1 MSDEYLLL
9 LDENSKINQRKT
21 NIIEDNNKLIAS
33 LVEKEKF
40 VPEAIENISKF
51 EYNFEEKRI
60 IYLEQNDSIKN
71 IQKYYFET
79 REINFYNLQ
88 LDLLLTD
95 IVTYQKNKKKVVL
108 LAGNEINAKKLC
120 DIEELN
126 HIDQD
131 AINEFIE
138 DKVANIMAYKLSS
151 LGENIDN
158 SGTSTP
164 ANQGAIKS
172 ITRGSVRIEYNYDS
186 VSSESMSNS
195 STKTSP
201 ELTSEEMKVLNKY
214 RKLRF

>member
-1 MSDEYLLL
+1 MLENIKLILGLEKYDYDNLIIFYIDKVTKRVKGYCNIED
-9 LDENSKINQRKT
+9 LDE
-21 NIIEDNNKLIAS
+21 L
-33 LVEKEKF
+33 
-40 VPEAIENISKF
+40 
-51 EYNFEEKRI
+51 EEM
-60 IYLEQNDSIKN
+60 
-71 IQKYYFET
+71 
-79 REINFYNLQ
+79 
-88 LDLLLTD
+88 
-95 IVTYQKNKKKVVL
+95 
-108 LAGNEINAKKLC
+108 
-120 DIEELN
+120 
-126 HIDQD
+126 DQD

-151 LGENIDN
+151 LGENVDN

-214 RKLRF
+214 RRLRF

>member
-1 MSDEYLLL
+1 MLENIKLILGLNKTDYDDLISFYIDKVTKRVGGYCNIED
-9 LDENSKINQRKT
+9 LDE
-21 NIIEDNNKLIAS
+21 L
-33 LVEKEKF
+33 
-40 VPEAIENISKF
+40 
-51 EYNFEEKRI
+51 EEM
-60 IYLEQNDSIKN
+60 
-71 IQKYYFET
+71 
-79 REINFYNLQ
+79 
-88 LDLLLTD
+88 
-95 IVTYQKNKKKVVL
+95 
-108 LAGNEINAKKLC
+108 
-120 DIEELN
+120 
-126 HIDQD
+126 DQD

-151 LGENIDN
+151 LGENVDD

-186 VSSESMSNS
+186 VSPESISDS

>member
-1 MSDEYLLL
+1 MLENIKLILQLEKDDYDDLIDFYIDKVTKRVKGYCNIED
-9 LDENSKINQRKT
+9 LDE
-21 NIIEDNNKLIAS
+21 L
-33 LVEKEKF
+33 
-40 VPEAIENISKF
+40 
-51 EYNFEEKRI
+51 EEM
-60 IYLEQNDSIKN
+60 
-71 IQKYYFET
+71 
-79 REINFYNLQ
+79 
-88 LDLLLTD
+88 
-95 IVTYQKNKKKVVL
+95 
-108 LAGNEINAKKLC
+108 
-120 DIEELN
+120 
-126 HIDQD
+126 DQD

-151 LGENIDN
+151 LGENVDD

-164 ANQGAIKS
+164 ANQGAIKA

>member
-1 MSDEYLLL
+1 ML
-9 LDENSKINQRKT
+9 ENIKLILGLEKYDYDNLIIFYIDKVTKRVKGYC
-21 NIIEDNNKLIAS
+21 NIEDLDKL
-33 LVEKEKF
+33 EKM
-40 VPEAIENISKF
+40 
-51 EYNFEEKRI
+51 
-60 IYLEQNDSIKN
+60 
-71 IQKYYFET
+71 
-79 REINFYNLQ
+79 
-88 LDLLLTD
+88 
-95 IVTYQKNKKKVVL
+95 
-108 LAGNEINAKKLC
+108 
-120 DIEELN
+120 
-126 HIDQD
+126 DQD

-151 LGENIDN
+151 LGENVDD

-164 ANQGAIKS
+164 ANQGAIKA

>member
-1 MSDEYLLL
+1 ML
-9 LDENSKINQRKT
+9 ENIKLIIGLEKDDYDNLIDFYIDKVTKRVKGYC
-21 NIIEDNNKLIAS
+21 NIEDLN
-33 LVEKEKF
+33 E
-40 VPEAIENISKF
+40 
-51 EYNFEEKRI
+51 
-60 IYLEQNDSIKN
+60 LEQ
-71 IQKYYFET
+71 
-79 REINFYNLQ
+79 
-88 LDLLLTD
+88 
-95 IVTYQKNKKKVVL
+95 
-108 LAGNEINAKKLC
+108 
-120 DIEELN
+120 
-126 HIDQD
+126 IDQD

-151 LGENIDN
+151 LGENVDD

-164 ANQGAIKS
+164 ANQGAIKA

>member
-1 MSDEYLLL
+1 MLENIKTILG
-9 LDENSKINQRKT
+9 LDKT
-21 NIIEDNNKLIAS
+21 DYDNLIIFYIDKVTKRVKGYCNIEDLDKL
-33 LVEKEKF
+33 
-40 VPEAIENISKF
+40 
-51 EYNFEEKRI
+51 EEM
-60 IYLEQNDSIKN
+60 
-71 IQKYYFET
+71 
-79 REINFYNLQ
+79 
-88 LDLLLTD
+88 
-95 IVTYQKNKKKVVL
+95 
-108 LAGNEINAKKLC
+108 
-120 DIEELN
+120 
-126 HIDQD
+126 DQD

-151 LGENIDN
+151 LGENVDD

-164 ANQGAIKS
+164 ANQGAIKA

>member
-1 MSDEYLLL
+1 MLENIKLILGLNKTDYDDLISFYIDKVTKRVKGYCNIED
-9 LDENSKINQRKT
+9 LDE
-21 NIIEDNNKLIAS
+21 L
-33 LVEKEKF
+33 
-40 VPEAIENISKF
+40 
-51 EYNFEEKRI
+51 EEM
-60 IYLEQNDSIKN
+60 
-71 IQKYYFET
+71 
-79 REINFYNLQ
+79 
-88 LDLLLTD
+88 
-95 IVTYQKNKKKVVL
+95 
-108 LAGNEINAKKLC
+108 
-120 DIEELN
+120 
-126 HIDQD
+126 DQD

-151 LGENIDN
+151 LGENVDD

-164 ANQGAIKS
+164 ANQGAIKA